1 MRRRAWSIVGISL
14 IACTVSP
21 VTTAS
26 PVATSPSPTTAATTI
41 ADARGTLAQ
50 AAVARRPTGP
60 LYVSV
65 VETDLGKTGTITEQR
80 EPGFELVVSGSERVT
95 ASGAPATV
103 AGGRAL
109 FVPGDAVTRFESDSA
124 ALSYFVSLRPAAARS
139 RTFAAGR
146 RALYESEDLPSTATP
161 AGRYQDELVL
171 LVLQPGAAVPP
182 HMHGGVEPTY
192 VIEGTIELKVAGRAA
207 KRLVPGDGDTVLPDT
222 PLLIT
227 NVGSTV
233 ARVLVM
239 LATPEGRPVQSS
251 ASPP

>member
-1 MRRRAWSIVGISL
+1 MRLWALSMVGISL
-14 IACTVSP
+14 VAC
-21 VTTAS
+21 AGA
-26 PVATSPSPTTAATTI
+26 PVATSPSPTIAARTI

-50 AAVARRPTGP
+50 ASIARRPAGP

-65 VETDLGKTGTITEQR
+65 VETDMGRTGAITEQR
-80 EPGFELVVSGSERVT
+80 EPGFEVVLAGSERIT
-95 ASGAPATV
+95 
-103 AGGRAL
+103 AGGGSPTRVGGGQAV
-109 FVPGDAVTRFESDSA
+109 FVQGDAVTRFEPDGA
-124 ALSYFVSLRPAAARS
+124 ALSYFVSLRPAGSRS

-146 RALYESEDLPSTATP
+146 RSLYESADLPAAATP
-161 AGRYQDELVL
+161 AAVYQDALVL

-182 HMHGGVEPTY
+182 HTHGGIEPTY
-192 VIEGTIELKVAGRAA
+192 VIEGRIEVKVAGRAVE
-207 KRLVPGDGDTVLPDT
+207 RLRPGDGDTVLPDT

>member
-1 MRRRAWSIVGISL
+1 MRLWALSIVGISL
-14 IACTVSP
+14 IAC
-21 VTTAS
+21 AEA
-26 PVATSPSPTTAATTI
+26 PVATSLSPTIAARTI

-50 AAVARRPTGP
+50 ASIVRSQAGP

-65 VETDLGKTGTITEQR
+65 VETDLEKTGAIIEQR
-80 EPGFELVVSGSERVT
+80 EPGFELVLVGSERITAGT
-95 ASGAPATV
+95 ASPTTV
-103 AGGRAL
+103 GGGQAV
-109 FVPGDAVTRFESDSA
+109 FVHGDAVTRFESNDA
-124 ALSYFVSLRPAAARS
+124 ALSYFVSLRPAASRS

-146 RALYESEDLPSTATP
+146 RALYESADLPPAATP

-182 HMHGGVEPTY
+182 HMHGGIEPTY
-192 VIEGTIELKVAGRAA
+192 VIEGTIELKVAGRAVE
-207 KRLVPGDGDTVLPDT
+207 RLGPGDGDTVLPDT

-239 LATPEGRPVQSS
+239 LATPDGRPVQSS

>member
-1 MRRRAWSIVGISL
+1 MRTWALSMVGISL
-14 IACTVSP
+14 IACA
-21 VTTAS
+21 AS
-26 PVATSPSPTTAATTI
+26 PVASPLPSTASTTI

-50 AAVARRPTGP
+50 AAIARGSTGP

-65 VETDLGKTGTITEQR
+65 VETDLEKTGTIAEQR
-80 EPGFELVVSGSERVT
+80 EPGFELVLFGSERVT
-95 ASGAPATV
+95 TGTAPPTTV
-103 AGGRAL
+103 VGGQAV
-109 FVPGDAVTRFESDSA
+109 FVPGDGVTRFESDGA
-124 ALSYFVSLRPAAARS
+124 GLSYFVSLRPAALRS
-139 RTFAAGR
+139 HAFAAGR
-146 RALYESEDLPSTATP
+146 RALYESADLPFTATP

-171 LVLQPGAAVPP
+171 LVLQPGRAVPP

-192 VIEGTIELKVAGRAA
+192 VIEGTIELKVAGRSAR
-207 KRLVPGDGDTVLPDT
+207 RLGPGDGDTVLPDT

-239 LATPEGRPVQSS
+239 LSTPEGRPVQTS

>member
-1 MRRRAWSIVGISL
+1 MRRWASAIALMSL
-14 IACTVSP
+14 AACS
-21 VTTAS
+21 AS
-26 PVATSPSPTTAATTI
+26 PVVTSPPPTIAATTI

-50 AAVARRPTGP
+50 AAVARQPTGP

-65 VETDLGKTGTITEQR
+65 VETDMGRTGAITEQR
-80 EPGFELVVSGSERVT
+80 EPGFEVVLTGSERIT
-95 ASGAPATV
+95 
-103 AGGRAL
+103 AGGGSPTRVGGGQAV
-109 FVPGDAVTRFESDSA
+109 FVQGDAVTRFEPDGA
-124 ALSYFVSLRPAAARS
+124 ALSYFVSLRPAGSRS

-146 RALYESEDLPSTATP
+146 RSLYESADLPSTATP
-161 AGRYQDELVL
+161 AGRYQDTLVL

-182 HMHGGVEPTY
+182 HTHGGIEPTY
-192 VIEGTIELKVAGRAA
+192 VIEGTIELKVAGRPGE
-207 KRLVPGDGDTVLPDT
+207 RLGPGDGDTVLPDT

>member
-1 MRRRAWSIVGISL
+1 MRRWAWFIVGISL
-14 IACTVSP
+14 VACAV
-21 VTTAS
+21 S
-26 PVATSPSPTTAATTI
+26 PVATSPSPTTAGTTI
-41 ADARGTLAQ
+41 ADARGSLAQ

-65 VETDLGKTGTITEQR
+65 VETDLGKTGAITEQR
-80 EPGFELVVSGSERVT
+80 EPGFELVLSGSERIT
-95 ASGAPATV
+95 PAAGPPATV
-103 AGGRAL
+103 AGGRAV
-109 FVPGDAVTRFESDSA
+109 FVPGDAVTRFESDGA
-124 ALSYFVSLRPAAARS
+124 ALSYFVSLRPAAMRS
-139 RTFAAGR
+139 GAFAPGR
-146 RALYESEDLPSTATP
+146 RALYESADLPATATP

-171 LVLQPGAAVPP
+171 LVLQPGAVVPP

-192 VIEGTIELKVAGRAA
+192 VIEGTIELKVVGRAA
-207 KRLVPGDGDTVLPDT
+207 QRLEPGDGETVLPDT

>member
-1 MRRRAWSIVGISL
+1 MRRWAPVMAGICL
-14 IACTVSP
+14 AACAT
-21 VTTAS
+21 S
-26 PVATSPSPTTAATTI
+26 PVATSPSPTIAATTI

-50 AAVARRPTGP
+50 GTVERKPTGP

-65 VETDLGKTGTITEQR
+65 VETDMGRTGAIAEQR
-80 EPGFELVVSGSERVT
+80 EPGFELVLSGSEFITAGT
-95 ASGAPATV
+95 ASTRL
-103 AGGRAL
+103 GGGQAL
-109 FVPGDAVTRFESDSA
+109 FLNGDAVSRVESDGG
-124 ALSYFVSLRPAAARS
+124 ALSYFVSLRPAASRS

-146 RALYESEDLPSTATP
+146 RVLYESADLPAAATP
-161 AGRYQDELVL
+161 AGAYRDELVL

-207 KRLVPGDGDTVLPDT
+207 QRLGPGDGDTVLPDT

-227 NVGSTV
+227 NVGPTV

-239 LATPEGRPVQSS
+239 LATPAGRPVQSS

>member
-1 MRRRAWSIVGISL
+1 MRRRAWAMVGICL
-14 IACTVSP
+14 VACG
-21 VTTAS
+21 AS
-26 PVATSPSPTTAATTI
+26 PAATSPSPSPTIAATTI

-50 AAVARRPTGP
+50 GSVERRPAGP

-65 VETDLGKTGTITEQR
+65 VETDIGRTGAIAEQR
-80 EPGFELVVSGSERVT
+80 EPGFELVLSGSERITAGT
-95 ASGAPATV
+95 ASTRL
-103 AGGRAL
+103 GGGQAL
-109 FVPGDAVTRFESDSA
+109 FLKGDAVTRVESDGR
-124 ALSYFVSLRPAAARS
+124 ALSFYVSLRPASSRS

-146 RALYESEDLPSTATP
+146 RALYESADLPTAATP
-161 AGRYQDELVL
+161 AGTYRDELVL

-192 VIEGTIELKVAGRAA
+192 VIEGTIELKVAGRAVQ
-207 KRLVPGDGDTVLPDT
+207 RLGPGDGDTVLPDT

>member
-1 MRRRAWSIVGISL
+1 MRRWAWSIAGISL
-14 IACTVSP
+14 IACA
-21 VTTAS
+21 AS
-26 PVATSPSPTTAATTI
+26 PVATLPSPTTAGTTI

-50 AAVARRPTGP
+50 AAVARRPTGA

-65 VETDLGKTGTITEQR
+65 VETDFGKSGTMTEQR
-80 EPGFELVVSGSERVT
+80 EPGFELVLSGSERLT
-95 ASGAPATV
+95 AAAAPPITV
-103 AGGRAL
+103 AGGRAVFL
-109 FVPGDAVTRFESDSA
+109 PGDAVTRFESDGPTI
-124 ALSYFVSLRPAAARS
+124 SYFVSLRPAAL
-139 RTFAAGR
+139 RTRTLPAGR
-146 RALYESEDLPSTATP
+146 RALYESADLPSTATP
-161 AGRYQDELVL
+161 AGRYNDELVL

-192 VIEGTIELKVAGRAA
+192 VIEGTIELKVAGRAT
-207 KRLVPGDGDTVLPDT
+207 KRLRPGDGDTVLPDT

-239 LATPEGRPVQSS
+239 LTTPEGRPVQSS

>member
-14 IACTVSP
+14 IACG
-21 VTTAS
+21 AS
-26 PVATSPSPTTAATTI
+26 PVATLPSPTTAGTTI

-95 ASGAPATV
+95 ASGAPATTV

-124 ALSYFVSLRPAAARS
+124 ALSYFVSLRPAAVRS
-139 RTFAAGR
+139 RTLPAGR

-161 AGRYQDELVL
+161 VGRYQDELVL

-207 KRLVPGDGDTVLPDT
+207 KRLGPGDGDTVLPDT